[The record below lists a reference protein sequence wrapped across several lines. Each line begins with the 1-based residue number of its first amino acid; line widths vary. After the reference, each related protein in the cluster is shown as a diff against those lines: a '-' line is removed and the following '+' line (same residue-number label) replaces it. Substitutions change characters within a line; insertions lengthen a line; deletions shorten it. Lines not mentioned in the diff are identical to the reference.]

1 MAVLISGK
9 LIGPNGDP
17 RPSVT
22 IMLVAVKTSSTVINQ
37 APSSSTTTADGSYS
51 LSVEVGTHNVMIEA
65 DGRPFEKAG
74 KITVYSDS
82 MPGTLND
89 YLTVPG
95 DNELTP
101 DIIAIVDN
109 MRAEAAFYAEQAK
122 VHSDSASADADI
134 AQSASG
140 AYHSKEAAQAAIDK
154 GTETRSDFIVWG
166 VVDGDIWSERYQN
179 INGVAT
185 PTGVTM
191 KNGKFIDAL
200 VSVINNLNGSLP
212 SYHQSPDLVAL
223 HVDRKG
229 QVPAWY
235 RYGKLGFAGVESDSA
250 QRLLNASYSFFPI
263 QMSAGLWAFGVD
275 SAGQVPMWFRNG
287 AWGAAAVEPDTADR
301 VIKNARA
308 FPSYNMAPNKV
319 ALYVD
324 TVGNVPIR
332 IIEGAFD
339 AADVTQRTAN
349 LIGDK
354 IGATGNVVVRSTS
367 GSTLYSMRIKKAKLK
382 TGVNSRAVGLM
393 IGDSWSDFY
402 NISKALANKMYAKWG
417 PRAGAGWFQ
426 LNDDQACLWENM
438 VVTRSG
444 WTEYDANGEPPYG
457 CGVDGKAY
465 YTTANNATASITN
478 VKDTTGTVFYYD
490 GNGTFVIDVGGT
502 TKTVTGTGSGE
513 YRSTSIPGLTAGLDT
528 VTITTTGNTGVVCLH
543 GFIFES
549 ELNAGCMIHKCGN
562 GGTWAGQHE
571 SFITP
576 RVKYFALK
584 LNPDFIVV
592 NLGTNDYLQDRTT
605 STYISALNGIIDAW
619 RAILPDVGIILV
631 SPPVPNANGKTPMVD
646 FRNAMRNVARDKNVE
661 WYDIY
666 GDMPKNWATGNAMG
680 WWKDAYHPND
690 VGAEQIVNTLFEL
703 LLNK

>member
-1 MAVLISGK
+1 MIMPLLMMTSLTANKMRLT
-9 LIGPNGDP
+9 IGFKNH
-17 RPSVT
+17 
-22 IMLVAVKTSSTVINQ
+22 
-37 APSSSTTTADGSYS
+37 S
-51 LSVEVGTHNVMIEA
+51 LQCAGRLEITGAQKSIEQYT
-65 DGRPFEKAG
+65 D
-74 KITVYSDS
+74 
-82 MPGTLND
+82 
-89 YLTVPG
+89 
-95 DNELTP
+95 
-101 DIIAIVDN
+101 
-109 MRAEAAFYAEQAK
+109 EAR
-122 VHSDSASADADI
+122 ASAEI
-134 AQSASG
+134 AQSASE
-140 AYHSKEAAQAAIDK
+140 AYPSKAAAQDAIDK
-154 GTETRSDFIVWG
+154 GTEKRADFIVWG
-166 VVDGDIWSERYQN
+166 VIDGDIWTERYQN

-200 VSVINNLNGSLP
+200 VAVVNNLNSSLP

-223 HVDRKG
+223 HVDRNG
-229 QVPAWY
+229 RVPAWY
-235 RYGKLGFAGVESDSA
+235 RYGKLGFAGVERDSA

-263 QMSAGLWAFGVD
+263 QMSANLWAFGVD
-275 SAGQVPMWFRNG
+275 AAGKVPMWFRNG

-308 FPSYNMAPNKV
+308 FPSYNMAPSKV

-324 TVGNVPIR
+324 TVGHVPLR
-332 IIEGAFD
+332 LIEGAFD
-339 AADVTQRTAN
+339 AADVTQQTAN
-349 LIGDK
+349 IIGDK

-402 NISKALANKMYAKWG
+402 NISQALANKMYAEWG

-426 LNDDQACLWENM
+426 LNNDPACLWENM

-490 GNGTFVIDVGGT
+490 GNGTFVIGVGNT
-502 TKTVTGTGSGE
+502 TKTVSGTGSGE
-513 YRSTSIPGLTAGLDT
+513 YRSTSIPGLTSGLDT
-528 VTITTTGNTGVVCLH
+528 VTITTTGNTGIVCLH

-549 ELNAGCMIHKCGN
+549 ELNSGCMIHKCGN

-576 RVKYFALK
+576 RVKYFAQK

-592 NLGTNDYLQDRTT
+592 NLGTNDYLQNRTT
-605 STYISALNGIIDAW
+605 STYVTALNGIIDAW
-619 RAILPDVGIILV
+619 RTMLPDVGIILI
-631 SPPVPNANGKTPMVD
+631 SPPVPNATGTTPMIN
-646 FRNAMRNVARDKNVE
+646 FRNAMRTVARDKNVE
-661 WYDIY
+661 WYDLY
-666 GDMPKNWATGNAMG
+666 GDMPKVWAAGNAMG
-680 WWKDAYHPND
+680 WWKDDYHPND
-690 VGAEQIVNTLFEL
+690 VGAAQIVNSLFEL

>member
-1 MAVLISGK
+1 
-9 LIGPNGDP
+9 
-17 RPSVT
+17 
-22 IMLVAVKTSSTVINQ
+22 
-37 APSSSTTTADGSYS
+37 
-51 LSVEVGTHNVMIEA
+51 
-65 DGRPFEKAG
+65 
-74 KITVYSDS
+74 
-82 MPGTLND
+82 
-89 YLTVPG
+89 
-95 DNELTP
+95 
-101 DIIAIVDN
+101 
-109 MRAEAAFYAEQAK
+109 
-122 VHSDSASADADI
+122 
-134 AQSASG
+134 
-140 AYHSKEAAQAAIDK
+140 
-154 GTETRSDFIVWG
+154 
-166 VVDGDIWSERYQN
+166 
-179 INGVAT
+179 
-185 PTGVTM
+185 
-191 KNGKFIDAL
+191 
-200 VSVINNLNGSLP
+200 
-212 SYHQSPDLVAL
+212 
-223 HVDRKG
+223 
-229 QVPAWY
+229 
-235 RYGKLGFAGVESDSA
+235 
-250 QRLLNASYSFFPI
+250 
-263 QMSAGLWAFGVD
+263 
-275 SAGQVPMWFRNG
+275 MWFRNG

-354 IGATGNVVVRSTS
+354 IGATGNLVVRSTS

-382 TGVNSRAVGLM
+382 TGVNARAVGLM

-402 NISKALANKMYAKWG
+402 NISQAIANKMYAKWG

-426 LNDDQACLWENM
+426 LNNDPACLWENM
-438 VVTRSG
+438 IVSRSG

-465 YTTANNATASITN
+465 YTSTNNATASITN
-478 VKDTTGTVFYYD
+478 VRDTAGTVFYYD
-490 GNGTFVIDVGGT
+490 GNGTFVIGVGGT

-513 YRSTSIPGLTAGLDT
+513 YRSTSIPGLTSGLDT

-549 ELNAGCMIHKCGN
+549 ELNSGCMIHKCGN

-661 WYDIY
+661 WYDLY
-666 GDMPKNWATGNAMG
+666 GDMPKIGRLAMLWG
-680 WWKDAYHPND
+680 GGKTRIIRMMLVPN
-690 VGAEQIVNTLFEL
+690 
-703 LLNK
+703 KS